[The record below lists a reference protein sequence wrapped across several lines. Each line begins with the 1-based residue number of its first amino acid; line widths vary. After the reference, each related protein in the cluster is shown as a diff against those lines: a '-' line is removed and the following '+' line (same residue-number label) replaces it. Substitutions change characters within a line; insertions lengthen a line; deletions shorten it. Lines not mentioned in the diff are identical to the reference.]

1 MEGGKD
7 MVEIAIANKSEPSAS
22 TDVMMSGNL
31 SCKIS
36 TRLDT
41 PFDLMFGEKRVHC
54 YYYIEQS
61 VTR

>member
-7 MVEIAIANKSEPSAS
+7 MVEIVIANKSEPSAS
-22 TDVMMSGNL
+22 TDVMMGGNL

-41 PFDLMFGEKRVHC
+41 PLH
-54 YYYIEQS
+54 S
-61 VTR
+61 L

>member
-1 MEGGKD
+1 MI
-7 MVEIAIANKSEPSAS
+7 EIAIANKSEPSAS

-41 PFDLMFGEKRVHC
+41 PFDLIFGEKRVHC